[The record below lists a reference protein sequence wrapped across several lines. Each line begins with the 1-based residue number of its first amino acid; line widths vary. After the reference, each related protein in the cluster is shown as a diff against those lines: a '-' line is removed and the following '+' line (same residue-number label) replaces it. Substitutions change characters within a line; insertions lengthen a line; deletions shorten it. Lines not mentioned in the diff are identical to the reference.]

1 MTAYVETIFCKTARP
16 ILQHLAGSLE
26 PFLKSKSHSLLFSL
40 SPALSLPPRELSDLV
55 SAFSGASSAIGC
67 LSSPVLLSQ
76 AGGHSTAYTACSVA
90 VFDRQTATVFHSS
103 IPGREEVQVG
113 RWHAYRKRGQEESGG
128 RSSFNERV
136 DWKNVWQQN
145 ASVPALPPGL
155 DGMRTEGNLIHSLN
169 DLNPS
174 RLLLAAIEKIR
185 GTQINGPR
193 PKDEKF
199 YIGVHQEHKLHKV
212 YTILSGDPSRG
223 SIALEGES
231 APEIGSTVQIYYL
244 PLDAPLS
251 ITADSDG
258 SDASTST
265 TIELLTTASTTEFV
279 PATNSEDAAIIV
291 QRNIFYAGSD
301 NGFLVNRRL
310 SSGEIEKSWKS
321 TVPGGRMTLR
331 WD

>member
-55 SAFSGASSAIGC
+55 SAFSGASSTIGC

-76 AGGHSTAYTACSVA
+76 AGGHSTEYTACSVA

-128 RSSFNERV
+128 RSSFNERI

-155 DGMRTEGNLIHSLN
+155 DGMRYDCIRTRWEKCTLIF
-169 DLNPS
+169 
-174 RLLLAAIEKIR
+174 
-185 GTQINGPR
+185 R
-193 PKDEKF
+193 PED
-199 YIGVHQEHKLHKV
+199 V
-212 YTILSGDPSRG
+212 
-223 SIALEGES
+223 ES
-231 APEIGSTVQIYYL
+231 VLYFSDNAPEG
-244 PLDAPLS
+244 
-251 ITADSDG
+251 
-258 SDASTST
+258 
-265 TIELLTTASTTEFV
+265 
-279 PATNSEDAAIIV
+279 
-291 QRNIFYAGSD
+291 
-301 NGFLVNRRL
+301 LVNSL
-310 SSGEIEKSWKS
+310 TYFSQATKVCPSL
-321 TVPGGRMTLR
+321 P
-331 WD
+331 